1 MPNYRYISPEQKELI
16 CRLSPSLKTPQIAH
30 HTGISVRTIQRVSL
44 VNNWKC
50 DWETSATGQRH
61 WQERRKPFEYYILHH
76 TDCTAPQCAT
86 V

>member
-1 MPNYRYISPEQKELI
+1 MPNYRYISPEQNELI

-44 VNNWKC
+44 VNGKQL
-50 DWETSATGQRH
+50 E
-61 WQERRKPFEYYILHH
+61 
-76 TDCTAPQCAT
+76 